1 MIGLTS
7 EILHGIS
14 NIKEERMKK
23 LLVSILGA
31 IAETTNIMEIESA
44 DCGTLHFPELRHAPI
59 FEFNDEDIQLI
70 KSLSEESMEDF
81 STLTE
86 S

>member
-1 MIGLTS
+1 
-7 EILHGIS
+7 
-14 NIKEERMKK
+14 MKK

-31 IAETTNIMEIESA
+31 IAEATDIMEIEST
-44 DCGTLHFPELRHAPI
+44 DCGTLHFPELRYAPV
-59 FEFNDEDIQLI
+59 FEFTNEGIQLI

-81 STLTE
+81 SMLTE

>member
-23 LLVSILGA
+23 LPVSILGA
-31 IAETTNIMEIESA
+31 IAEATDTMEIEST
-44 DCGTLHFPELRHAPI
+44 DCGTLHFPELRHAPV
-59 FEFNDEDIQLI
+59 FEFTDEDIQLI

-81 STLTE
+81 SMLTE